1 MNIWNVNVQLLVD
14 VLAYLIHDVVNAVIM
29 HEMWL
34 FFFNIDVQST
44 DYSKTFCIFELFAI
58 QLAGLNEK

>member
-34 FFFNIDVQST
+34 FFLNIDVQST
-44 DYSKTFCIFELFAI
+44 DYSKTFYIFELFAI